1 MMAGFEIALLLVIS
15 SVITEV
21 ADVGL
26 SLNDFWFAI
35 ITV

>member
-15 SVITEV
+15 SVITVV